1 MNKIS
6 ITITRFTYQLL
17 LLVLVCW
24 GAHAWFTWEWDFM
37 ALGRFR
43 ILFAFL
49 AISILYIASNNI
61 KMSFSGTEICIF
73 ILWCLASLPPE
84 FKLVSPIIE
93 ALRFFPLLVLFK
105 DKRNIDS
112 HLRFVSIGLAIILI
126 PGIILWSLIQTG
138 YYTLPGI
145 PIQMGESSNDNYYFY
160 NYFFLI
166 DRILVTST
174 RFQSIFLE
182 PGYLGSML
190 ALLLYATKYNWKCW
204 YNWVLLVGLILSQS
218 LAGYAT
224 FVIGY
229 IIYLSQNGKSVKTL
243 VIPVAVISMFVY
255 AMQYYNDGDNYI
267 NKNIAQRLTD
277 SNDDKYVFSGT
288 IRSDNYT
295 DRVYSESIESGD
307 FIFGESRELNIS
319 GAGYKIFLIKN
330 GLFAAIL
337 YFIVYNLISKFS
349 KNRKYGRYFVL
360 LILLTFLQA
369 AYPFSYSWMIQF
381 ILGIFTEKSNKT
393 KQIFIRNENL
403 VH

>member
-1 MNKIS
+1 
-6 ITITRFTYQLL
+6 
-17 LLVLVCW
+17 
-24 GAHAWFTWEWDFM
+24 
-37 ALGRFR
+37 
-43 ILFAFL
+43 
-49 AISILYIASNNI
+49 
-61 KMSFSGTEICIF
+61 
-73 ILWCLASLPPE
+73 
-84 FKLVSPIIE
+84 
-93 ALRFFPLLVLFK
+93 
-105 DKRNIDS
+105 
-112 HLRFVSIGLAIILI
+112 
-126 PGIILWSLIQTG
+126 
-138 YYTLPGI
+138 
-145 PIQMGESSNDNYYFY
+145 
-160 NYFFLI
+160 
-166 DRILVTST
+166 
-174 RFQSIFLE
+174 
-182 PGYLGSML
+182 
-190 ALLLYATKYNWKCW
+190 
-204 YNWVLLVGLILSQS
+204 
-218 LAGYAT
+218 
-224 FVIGY
+224 
-229 IIYLSQNGKSVKTL
+229 
-243 VIPVAVISMFVY
+243 MFVY

-369 AYPFSYSWMIQF
+369 AYPFSYSWMIPF